1 MRQPQPVLPGPSA
14 PTPQAL
20 EPWSQRAPMSVGSS
34 EVAPAAAE
42 ATPAKQATA
51 PPSQSRGGGG
61 GRQGQVSPPQAAQ
74 ESCRRAGLV
83 SGRAGQATTTA
94 TATTATTAAV
104 SESARLPPTLLDHT
118 EPFSFTIVGL
128 RGNLCFR
135 IKETDSTAYHSW
147 APWTPSRDA
156 VCPRSHPPP
165 PQCAGHP
172 PCAAVW
178 AGVSGLGCS
187 NAVGAPSCPSWA
199 ATL

>member
-61 GRQGQVSPPQAAQ
+61 GGGGRRQGQVSPPQAAQ

-135 IKETDSTAYHSW
+135 IKETDSTADHTW

-156 VCPRSHPPP
+156 VCPRSHPPAP
-165 PQCAGHP
+165 MRR
-172 PCAAVW
+172 
-178 AGVSGLGCS
+178 
-187 NAVGAPSCPSWA
+187 APSLCSSVGGS
-199 ATL
+199 